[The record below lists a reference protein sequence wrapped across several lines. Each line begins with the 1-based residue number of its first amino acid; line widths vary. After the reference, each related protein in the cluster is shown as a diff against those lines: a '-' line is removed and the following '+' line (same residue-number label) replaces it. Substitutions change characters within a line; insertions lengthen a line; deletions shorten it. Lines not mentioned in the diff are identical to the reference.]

1 MGMLSLCDV
10 CIRREL
16 YAERRVVGGTAT
28 SITFFLKCDVDPRK
42 CLYAVCRVVGGTAV
56 FHGLGEPMT

>member
-1 MGMLSLCDV
+1 MGLLSLCDV

-28 SITFFLKCDVDPRK
+28 SITFFLKCDVDLRK
-42 CLYAVCRVVGGTAV
+42 
-56 FHGLGEPMT
+56 